1 VSIQTVLFGKRATV
15 NSMEHLKMFQKKE
28 QLVREATTLNALG
41 AGSQDALSAIVSKI
55 IRLNRKIQRQGAF
68 VIYSE

>member
-1 VSIQTVLFGKRATV
+1 
-15 NSMEHLKMFQKKE
+15 MEHLKMFQKKE